1 MITEGSQRFRAR
13 YRQVGELGHT
23 AFRSA
28 QRSATGLSG
37 SLRPPTLSTGGKL
50 GGRPANSRRRLRTWP
65 KVRPGSSLCT
75 SPKTSPLASLVG
87 SHHPRP
93 AWLTIRISPL
103 PRRYFR
109 LSLVLSFRSSFH
121 GGGVRSSTTAQCT
134 LSRRS
139 SISGSCPVM
148 SAPRVLSA
156 GAGLNGLGLV
166 FAPALPADREAVALQ
181 GRAERAGACDAP
193 FAARTAPA
201 VVIPLSFTSHAK
213 PQRRRREQEIGPMPR
228 GSTQSGRQ
236 EASGYDS
243 RRDASR
249 NIRGTAEDATRRK
262 RLPRRGAPGF

>member
-1 MITEGSQRFRAR
+1 QALPPGPSRRTPAAEAASMIAEGSHRFRSR

-28 QRSATGLSG
+28 QRSATSLSG
-37 SLRPPTLSTGGKL
+37 SLPPPALSTGGKL

-109 LSLVLSFRSSFH
+109 LSLVLSLRSSFH

-134 LSRRS
+134 LSRSS

-148 SAPRVLSA
+148 SAPRV
-156 GAGLNGLGLV
+156 
-166 FAPALPADREAVALQ
+166 
-181 GRAERAGACDAP
+181 
-193 FAARTAPA
+193 
-201 VVIPLSFTSHAK
+201 
-213 PQRRRREQEIGPMPR
+213 
-228 GSTQSGRQ
+228 
-236 EASGYDS
+236 
-243 RRDASR
+243 
-249 NIRGTAEDATRRK
+249 
-262 RLPRRGAPGF
+262 

>member
-1 MITEGSQRFRAR
+1 MIAEGSQRFRER
-13 YRQVGELGHT
+13 YRQVGELGQT

-28 QRSATGLSG
+28 QRSATVLSG
-37 SLRPPTLSTGGKL
+37 LFRPPALSTGGKR
-50 GGRPANSRRRLRTWP
+50 GDNPANSRRRLRTWP

-109 LSLVLSFRSSFH
+109 LSFVLSLRSSFH

-134 LSRRS
+134 LSRSS

-148 SAPRVLSA
+148 SAPRILSA
-156 GAGLNGLGLV
+156 GAGLNGLGLG

-193 FAARTAPA
+193 LAARPAPA
-201 VVIPLSFTSHAK
+201 VAIPFSFAF
-213 PQRRRREQEIGPMPR
+213 
-228 GSTQSGRQ
+228 
-236 EASGYDS
+236 
-243 RRDASR
+243 
-249 NIRGTAEDATRRK
+249 TRRLGGVGANK
-262 RLPRRGAPGF
+262 KLGPCRGVRRPAAAN

>member
-1 MITEGSQRFRAR
+1 MIAEESQRFRTR
-13 YRQVGELGHT
+13 YRQVGELGQT

-28 QRSATGLSG
+28 QRS
-37 SLRPPTLSTGGKL
+37 GGKR
-50 GGRPANSRRRLRTWP
+50 GDNPANSRRRLRTWP
-65 KVRPGSSLCT
+65 KLRPGSSLCT

-121 GGGVRSSTTAQCT
+121 GGGGPLQHHGAMHLVAQFLDFRVGSGHVRSS
-134 LSRRS
+134 R
-139 SISGSCPVM
+139 
-148 SAPRVLSA
+148 LSA

-166 FAPALPADREAVALQ
+166 LAPAPAADREAVALQ

-201 VVIPLSFTSHAK
+201 VAIPPLLRFSRESSAATARTRNLAHVQGFDA
-213 PQRRRREQEIGPMPR
+213 QRPPTDRR
-228 GSTQSGRQ
+228 
-236 EASGYDS
+236 
-243 RRDASR
+243 
-249 NIRGTAEDATRRK
+249 
-262 RLPRRGAPGF
+262 L